1 MVNKIFSEDEINIYD
16 FTYRNS
22 SALISML
29 SDFEEIAWISRTNGF
44 KEGVIKTTNIR
55 SLNLENRHLY
65 TSFVS
70 EVKSYMQ
77 EKSMSFVFPLENI
90 FVKVIPDT
98 YYSQQ
103 FLNPG
108 LFDTISILYVVN
120 DGHTGSQINFINKN
134 ISIPLVKNNLLIFP
148 SSEEYIYKLEG
159 VEFGELIV
167 GISYVEVGN
176 V

>member
-1 MVNKIFSEDEINIYD
+1 MVNKILSQDEINIYD

-22 SALISML
+22 EVLNNML
-29 SDFEEIAWISRTNGF
+29 SDFEEIVWISRANGF

-77 EKSMSFVFPLENI
+77 EKSMAFVFPLENI
-90 FVKVIPDT
+90 FVKIIPDT
-98 YYSQQ
+98 YYIQQ

-120 DGHTGSQINFINKN
+120 NSHSGSQINFINKN
-134 ISIPLVKNNLLIFP
+134 LSIPLAKNNLLIFP
-148 SSEEYIYKLEG
+148 SSEEYVYKLEG
-159 VEFGELIV
+159 VQSGELIV
-167 GISYVEVGN
+167 GISYVEVEN

>member
-1 MVNKIFSEDEINIYD
+1 MVNKILSQDEINIYD

-22 SALISML
+22 EVLNNML
-29 SDFEEIAWISRTNGF
+29 SDFEEIVWISRANGF

-77 EKSMSFVFPLENI
+77 EKSMAFVFPLENI
-90 FVKVIPDT
+90 FVKIIPDT
-98 YYSQQ
+98 YYIQQ

-120 DGHTGSQINFINKN
+120 DSHSGSQINFINKN
-134 ISIPLVKNNLLIFP
+134 LSIPLAKNNLLIFP
-148 SSEEYIYKLEG
+148 SSEEYVYKLEG
-159 VEFGELIV
+159 VQSGELIV
-167 GISYVEVGN
+167 GISYVEVEN